1 MAAKKKTKQQKTAT
15 KPRARPAKKK
25 VRREKQSARKSPAKK
40 KAAVTKLWQ
49 PTAKQQRFVEEYPV
63 DFNGTK
69 AAERAG
75 YSKKTA
81 GQQASRLLKNVKIQ
95 AAIQKR
101 IGKLTTKAEVSVER
115 VLSELVKV
123 GFANLQDYIRVTS
136 DGDPYVDLSAMTEY
150 QAAALQEITV
160 EDFKDGRGDDARDVR
175 RVKIK
180 MLDKLSALEKLGKY
194 LSMFVDRL
202 KIEGDLTITKIQRTI
217 VDPKAVKTTKK
228 RKRVRKPR

>member
-1 MAAKKKTKQQKTAT
+1 MRYADLMAAKKKAT
-15 KPRARPAKKK
+15 KPRGRPAKKK
-25 VRREKQSARKSPAKK
+25 ARREIVRKRVSKKTKKK
-40 KAAVTKLWQ
+40 KAPAKPVWN
-49 PTAKQQRFVEEYPV
+49 PTAKQQRFIEEYPV

-115 VLSELVKV
+115 ILNELVKV
-123 GFANLQDYIRVTS
+123 GFANLQDYIRVTT
-136 DGDPYVDLSAMTEY
+136 DGDPYVDLSEMTEY

-160 EDFKDGRGDDARDVR
+160 EDFKDGRGDNARDVR

-194 LSMFVDRL
+194 LGMFLDRL
-202 KIEGDLTITKIQRTI
+202 KIEGDLKITKIQRTI
-217 VDPKAVKTTKK
+217 VDPKD
-228 RKRVRKPR
+228 VRGND